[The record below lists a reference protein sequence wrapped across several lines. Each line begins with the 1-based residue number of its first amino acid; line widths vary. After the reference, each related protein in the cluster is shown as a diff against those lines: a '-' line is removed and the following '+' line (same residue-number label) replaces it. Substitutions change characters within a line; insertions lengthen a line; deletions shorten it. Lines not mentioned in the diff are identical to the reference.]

1 MEIRSLLLS
10 TQESAR
16 FDKLLFINWETGKMK
31 MDQVIKLFKRNNLLN
46 EDLYINEAEME
57 TWLNSLG
64 YRKGKNGNK
73 ITNC

>member
-1 MEIRSLLLS
+1 MEIRRLLLS

-16 FDKLLFINWETGKMK
+16 FDKLLFLNWETGKMK

-46 EDLYINEAEME
+46 EDLYISEAEME

-64 YRKGKNGNK
+64 YRKGEKWKQNQ
-73 ITNC
+73 

>member
-1 MEIRSLLLS
+1 MEIRMLLS
-10 TQESAR
+10 SKQESAR
-16 FDKLLFINWETGKMK
+16 FDKLLFLNWETGKMK

-64 YRKGKNGNK
+64 YRRGEKWKQNQ
-73 ITNC
+73 

>member
-1 MEIRSLLLS
+1 MEFSRLLLS

-31 MDQVIKLFKRNNLLN
+31 MDQVIKLFRRNNLVD
-46 EDLYINEAEME
+46 EDVDINEAEME

-73 ITNC
+73 ITDC

>member
-31 MDQVIKLFKRNNLLN
+31 MDQVIKLFRRNNLVD
-46 EDLYINEAEME
+46 EDVNINEAEME

-73 ITNC
+73 ITDC

>member
-1 MEIRSLLLS
+1 MEIRRLLS
-10 TQESAR
+10 SKQESAR
-16 FDKLLFINWETGKMK
+16 FDKLLFLNWETGKMK

-64 YRKGKNGNK
+64 YRRGN
-73 ITNC
+73 NVSD

>member
-31 MDQVIKLFKRNNLLN
+31 MDQVIKLFRRNNLVD
-46 EDLYINEAEME
+46 EDVDINEAEME

-73 ITNC
+73 ITDC